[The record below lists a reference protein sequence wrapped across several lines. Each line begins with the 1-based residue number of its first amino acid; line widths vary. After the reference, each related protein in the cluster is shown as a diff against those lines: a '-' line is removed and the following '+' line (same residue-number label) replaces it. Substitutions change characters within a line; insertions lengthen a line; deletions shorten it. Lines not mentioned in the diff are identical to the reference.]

1 MLRDIIKKE
10 IQDTIMSPRFVFT
23 FLLCTILILL
33 SVYTGINNYQAELK
47 EHSAAVALNKKN
59 LESQQS
65 YGQLAGIGTRV
76 NRKPQVLSTIISG
89 IWEAVGRVAEVNI
102 VWDPSMIESK
112 YSSNP
117 IFAVFGPLD
126 LSFIVKIVLSLFAI
140 LFTYDAIV
148 GEKERGTLK
157 LSLSYKVPRD
167 RLILGK
173 AIGGFV
179 SLLIPLVIPLILG
192 LLLLMIYPN
201 ISLSGN
207 DWLRIGI
214 ICLMFLLYL
223 SVFFTL
229 GLFISSRTT
238 RSSTSFLILLFI
250 WVTFVTVIP
259 KASVMIAGQIKPITS
274 VHEITAQKDAYF
286 QEIQKEAGEEWRQY
300 RKENPRPG
308 KDKPEEQKKWDE
320 KVRKWSEEFRG
331 RLLGKIEEQNAA
343 LERDYQMKMRQQQRL
358 AVNLSRI
365 SPASALMFASMS
377 LGRTGV
383 SEHERFLNSVKAYK
397 PIFTKWIN
405 KKMSSPQPPQAGE
418 QTKLDLSDMPQHEFT
433 PEEFSESMVRMLPDL
448 FLMVFLIILFF
459 VGAYVS
465 FIRYDVR

>member
-33 SVYTGINNYQAELK
+33 AVYTGINNYQAELK

-59 LESQQS
+59 LESQQD
-65 YGQLAGIGTRV
+65 YQQLAGLGTKI
-76 NRKPQVLSTIISG
+76 NRKPQVLSTIVSG
-89 IWEAVGRVAEVNI
+89 VWEAVGRVATVNI
-102 VWDPSMIESK
+102 AFDPNMAESK

-157 LSLSYKVPRD
+157 LALSNKVPRD

-173 AIGGFV
+173 AVGGFV
-179 SLLIPLVIPLILG
+179 SLLIPLVIPMVLG
-192 LLLLMIYPN
+192 LLILMVYPN
-201 ISLSGN
+201 ISLTGE
-207 DWLRIGI
+207 DWSRIGLI
-214 ICLMFLLYL
+214 LLVFLLYL

-229 GLFISSRTT
+229 GLFVSSRTS
-238 RSSTSFLILLFI
+238 RSSTSFLLLLFI

-259 KASVMIAGQIKPITS
+259 KAAVMIASQIRPIPS
-274 VHEITAQKDAYF
+274 VHEITAQKDAYL
-286 QEIQKEAGEEWRQY
+286 QEIQKEAFTGRTEY
-300 RKENPRPG
+300 FKNNPHPGKENP
-308 KDKPEEQKKWDE
+308 EAVKKWEEDI
-320 KVRKWSEEFRG
+320 RKWAEDFQQE
-331 RLLGKIEEQNAA
+331 LTGKIDERNAA
-343 LERDYQMKMRQQQRL
+343 IERDYQAKMQQQQRL
-358 AVNLSRI
+358 AINLSRL
-365 SPASALMFASMS
+365 SPTSAMMFASMS
-377 LGRTGV
+377 LARTGID
-383 SEHERFLNSVKAYK
+383 EHEKFLNSVRMYK

-405 KKMSSPQPPQAGE
+405 EKVMKGNIFGGQP
-418 QTKLDLSDMPQHEFT
+418 TKPDLTDMPQHEFI
-433 PEEFSESMVRMLPDL
+433 PERLSESVRRVLPDI

-459 VGAYVS
+459 VGAFVS

>member
-33 SVYTGINNYQAELK
+33 AVYTGINNYQAELK

-59 LESQQS
+59 LENQQG
-65 YGQLAGIGTRV
+65 YMQLAQLGTKI
-76 NRKPQVLSTIISG
+76 NRKPQVLSTIVSG
-89 IWEAVGRVAEVNI
+89 IWEAVGRVASVNI
-102 VWDPSMIESK
+102 AYDPNMTESK

-126 LSFIVKIVLSLFAI
+126 LTFIVKIVLSLFAI

-148 GEKERGTLK
+148 GEKEKGTLK
-157 LSLSYKVPRD
+157 LALSNKVPRD

-173 AIGGFV
+173 AIGGFI
-179 SLLIPLVIPLILG
+179 SLLIPLVIPMVIG
-192 LLLLMIYPN
+192 LLLLMVYPN
-201 ISLSGN
+201 VSLVGG
-207 DWLRIGI
+207 DWIRIVLLLLI
-214 ICLMFLLYL
+214 FLLYL

-229 GLFISSRTT
+229 GLFVSARTS

-259 KASVMIAGQIKPITS
+259 KASVMIAGQIKPIPS
-274 VHEITAQKDAYF
+274 VHEITAQKDSYL
-286 QEIQKEAGEEWRQY
+286 QEIQKEAFSERTEY
-300 RKENPRPG
+300 FKKNPAPD
-308 KDKPEEQKKWDE
+308 KDQPEERKKWE
-320 KVRKWSEEFRG
+320 EGIRKWAEDLQQS
-331 RLLGKIEEQNAA
+331 LTGKIDERNAA
-343 LERDYQMKMRQQQRL
+343 IERDYQAKMNQQQKL

-365 SPASALMFASMS
+365 SPTSAMMFGTMS
-377 LGRTGV
+377 LARTGV
-383 SEHERFLNSVKAYK
+383 NEHDRFLSSVRTYK

-405 KKMSSPQPPQAGE
+405 EKMMQGNIFGGE
-418 QTKLDLSDMPQHEFT
+418 QIKPDLSDMPQHEFI
-433 PEEFSESMVRMLPDL
+433 PERLEDSFKRVLPDII
-448 FLMVFLIILFF
+448 LMIFLIILFF

-465 FIRYDVR
+465 FLRYDVR

>member
-33 SVYTGINNYQAELK
+33 SIYTGINNYQAELK

-59 LESQQS
+59 LESQEN
-65 YGQLAGIGTRV
+65 YAILAGTGTKI
-76 NRKPQVLSTIISG
+76 NKKPQVLSTLVSG
-89 IWEAVGRVAEVNI
+89 IWEAVGRVATVNI
-102 VWDPSMIESK
+102 AYDPSMVESK
-112 YSSNP
+112 YNSNP

-148 GEKERGTLK
+148 GEKEKGTLK
-157 LSLSYKVPRD
+157 LALSNNVPRD

-173 AIGGFV
+173 AVGGFV
-179 SLLIPLVIPLILG
+179 SLLIPLVIPLVLG
-192 LLLLMIYPN
+192 LLVLMIYPN
-201 ISLSGN
+201 ISLSGD
-207 DWLRIGI
+207 DWVRIVL

-229 GLFISSRTT
+229 GLFISTRTT
-238 RSSTSFLILLFI
+238 RSSTSFLLLLFI
-250 WVTFVTVIP
+250 WVTFVTIIP
-259 KASVMIAGQIKPITS
+259 KASVMIAGQMKPIPS
-274 VHEITAQKDAYF
+274 VHEITAQKDAYI
-286 QEIQKEAGEEWRQY
+286 QEIQKEAIAEYGEYIKKNPPPADPKEREEW
-300 RKENPRPG
+300 G
-308 KDKPEEQKKWDE
+308 KRVQEWGN
-320 KVRKWSEEFRG
+320 EFRG
-331 RLLGKIEEQNAA
+331 RLTTKIDERNAA
-343 LERDYQMKMRQQQRL
+343 IERDYQIKMRQQQKL

-365 SPASALMFASMS
+365 SPASALMFSSMS
-377 LGRTGV
+377 LARTGV
-383 SEHERFLNSVKAYK
+383 PEHERFLSSVKAYK

-405 KKMSSPQPPQAGE
+405 QKIATAPPPGEGQQP
-418 QTKLDLSDMPQHEFT
+418 KLDLSDMPQQEFT
-433 PEEFSESMVRMLPDL
+433 PEVLGDSVTRMLPDL

-465 FIRYDVR
+465 FLRYDVR

>member
-47 EHSAAVALNKKN
+47 EHSAAVALNSKS

-65 YGQLAGIGTRV
+65 YGQLAGTGTKI
-76 NRKPQVLSTIISG
+76 NRKPQVLSTIVSG
-89 IWEAVGRVAEVNI
+89 IWEAVGRVAQVNI
-102 VWDPSMIESK
+102 AFDPSMIESK

-157 LSLSYKVPRD
+157 LALSNRVPRD

-201 ISLSGN
+201 IALSGG
-207 DWLRIGI
+207 DWLRIGT

-229 GLFISSRTT
+229 GLFISARTT

-259 KASVMIAGQIKPITS
+259 KASVMIAGQIKPIPS
-274 VHEITAQKDAYF
+274 VHEITAQKDAF
-286 QEIQKEAGEEWRQY
+286 LGDAQKEAGAEY
-300 RKENPRPG
+300 RKYMKENPRPG
-308 KDKPEEQKKWDE
+308 KDKPEERKRWDE
-320 KVRKWSEEFRG
+320 ETSKWGEELRG
-331 RLLGKIEEQNAA
+331 RLLANIEEQNAVV
-343 LERDYQMKMRQQQRL
+343 ERDYQTRMRQQQRL
-358 AVNLSRI
+358 AVNLSRV

-377 LGRTGV
+377 LARTGV
-383 SEHERFLNSVKAYK
+383 SEHERFLNSVKIYK
-397 PIFTKWIN
+397 PAFSKWIN
-405 KKMSSPQPPQAGE
+405 QKIGSSQAPQPGQ
-418 QTKLDLSDMPQHEFT
+418 QTKLDLSDMPQHEFM
-433 PEEFSESMVRMLPDL
+433 PEGFSESMVRMLPDL
-448 FLMVFLIILFF
+448 ILMVFLIVLFF

>member
-33 SVYTGINNYQAELK
+33 AVYTGINNYQAELK
-47 EHSAAVALNKKN
+47 EYSAAVALNKKN
-59 LESQQS
+59 LESQQG
-65 YGQLAGIGTRV
+65 YGQLATLGTKI
-76 NRKPQVLSTIISG
+76 NRKPQVLSTIVSG
-89 IWEAVGRVAEVNI
+89 VWEAVGRVATVNI
-102 VWDPSMIESK
+102 AYDPNMTESK

-157 LSLSYKVPRD
+157 LALSNKVPRD

-179 SLLIPLVIPLILG
+179 SLLIPLVIPMVIG
-192 LLLLMIYPN
+192 LLLLMVYPN
-201 ISLSGN
+201 ISLVGQ
-207 DWLRIGI
+207 DWTRIALI
-214 ICLMFLLYL
+214 FLMFLLYL

-229 GLFISSRTT
+229 GLFVSARTS
-238 RSSTSFLILLFI
+238 RSSTSFLLLLFI

-259 KASVMIAGQIKPITS
+259 KAAVMIASQIRPIPS
-274 VHEITAQKDAYF
+274 VHEITAQKDAYL
-286 QEIQKEAGEEWRQY
+286 QEIQKEAFAERTEYLKNNPHPG
-300 RKENPRPG
+300 KENP
-308 KDKPEEQKKWDE
+308 EAVKKWEEDI
-320 KVRKWSEEFRG
+320 RKWAEDLQQE
-331 RLLGKIEEQNAA
+331 LTGKIDERNATI
-343 LERDYQMKMRQQQRL
+343 ERDYQAKMQQQQSL

-365 SPASALMFASMS
+365 SPTSAMMFGAMS
-377 LGRTGV
+377 LAGTGV
-383 SEHERFLNSVKAYK
+383 NEHERFLSSVRTYK
-397 PIFTKWIN
+397 PIFTKWVN
-405 KKMSSPQPPQAGE
+405 EKMMQGDIFGGQP
-418 QTKLDLSDMPQHEFT
+418 TKPDLADMPQHEFI
-433 PEEFSESMVRMLPDL
+433 PEALGDSFKRVLPDTI
-448 FLMVFLIILFF
+448 LMIFLIILFF

-465 FIRYDVR
+465 FLRYDVR

>member
-33 SVYTGINNYQAELK
+33 SVYTGVNNYQAELK
-47 EHSAAVALNKKN
+47 EHSAAVALNSKN

-65 YGQLAGIGTRV
+65 YGQLAGLGTKI
-76 NRKPQVLSTIISG
+76 NKKPQVLSTIVSG
-89 IWEAVGRVAEVNI
+89 IWEAVGRVANVNI
-102 VWDPSMIESK
+102 AFDPSMIESK

-117 IFAVFGPLD
+117 IFAVFGSLD

-157 LSLSYKVPRD
+157 LALSNNVPRD
-167 RLILGK
+167 RLVLGK

-179 SLLIPLVIPLILG
+179 SLLIPLVIPLVLG
-192 LLLLMIYPN
+192 LLILMIYPN
-201 ISLSGN
+201 ISLSGD
-207 DWLRIGI
+207 DWLRIGM

-229 GLFISSRTT
+229 GLFVSSRTS
-238 RSSTSFLILLFI
+238 RSATSFLFLLFI
-250 WVTFVTVIP
+250 WVTFVTIIP
-259 KASVMIAGQIKPITS
+259 KAAVMIAGQIKPIPS
-274 VHEITAQKDAYF
+274 VHEITAQKDAYL
-286 QEIQKEAGEEWRQY
+286 QEIQKEAVEEWREY
-300 RKENPRPG
+300 IKKNPRPG
-308 KDKPEEQKKWDE
+308 DDKPEELKKWRE
-320 KVRKWSEEFRG
+320 EVRKWGEEFRG
-331 RLLGKIEEQNAA
+331 RLTTKIDEKNAA
-343 LERDYQMKMRQQQRL
+343 IERNYQAKMVQQQRL
-358 AVNLSRI
+358 AVNISRV

-377 LGRTGV
+377 LARTGV
-383 SEHERFLNSVKAYK
+383 NEHDRFLNSIKAYK

-405 KKMSSPQPPQAGE
+405 KKIGSSPPPEEGQ
-418 QTKLDLSDMPQHEFT
+418 QTKLDLSDMPQHEF
-433 PEEFSESMVRMLPDL
+433 PLEAFGDSVKRMLPDL

-465 FIRYDVR
+465 FLRYDVR

>member
-47 EHSAAVALNKKN
+47 EHSAAMALNKKN

-65 YGQLAGIGTRV
+65 YGQLAGLGTKI
-76 NRKPQVLSTIISG
+76 NRRPQVLSTLVSG
-89 IWEAVGRVAEVNI
+89 IWEAVGRVANVNI
-102 VWDPSMIESK
+102 AFDPSMVDSK

-157 LSLSYKVPRD
+157 LALSNRVPRD

-192 LLLLMIYPN
+192 LLILMIYPS
-201 ISLSGN
+201 ISLGGDS
-207 DWLRIGI
+207 WLRIGM
-214 ICLMFLLYL
+214 ICVMFLLYL

-229 GLFISSRTT
+229 GLFISARTT
-238 RSSTSFLILLFI
+238 RSSTSFLLLLFI
-250 WVTFVTVIP
+250 WVTFVTIIP
-259 KASVMIAGQIKPITS
+259 KAAVMIAGQIKPIPS
-274 VHEITAQKDAYF
+274 VHEITAQKDAYL
-286 QEIQKEAGEEWRQY
+286 QEIQKEAIAERIKY
-300 RKENPRPG
+300 FKDNPRPG
-308 KDKPEEQKKWDE
+308 EDKPEERKKWEQDVREWAEEFQTKLTDKIDE
-320 KVRKWSEEFRG
+320 K
-331 RLLGKIEEQNAA
+331 NAA
-343 LERDYQMKMRQQQRL
+343 IERDYQVKMRQQQKL
-358 AVNLSRI
+358 AVNLSRV

-377 LGRTGV
+377 LARTGV
-383 SEHERFLNSVKAYK
+383 DEHERFLNSVKTYK

-405 KKMSSPQPPQAGE
+405 ERMMKNINFSSGE
-418 QTKLDLSDMPQHEFT
+418 QPKPDLSDMPQHEFM
-433 PEEFSESMVRMLPDL
+433 PEDLGASITRMLPDL
-448 FLMVFLIILFF
+448 GLMVFLIILFF

>member
-33 SVYTGINNYQAELK
+33 SVYTGVNNYQAELK
-47 EHSAAVALNKKN
+47 EHSAAVALNRKN

-65 YGQLAGIGTRV
+65 YGQLAGLGTKI
-76 NRKPQVLSTIISG
+76 NKKPQVLSTIVSG
-89 IWEAVGRVAEVNI
+89 IWEAVGRVANVNI
-102 VWDPSMIESK
+102 AFDPSMVESK

-117 IFAVFGPLD
+117 IFAVFGSLD

-157 LSLSYKVPRD
+157 LALSNKVPRD

-179 SLLIPLVIPLILG
+179 SLLIPLVIPLVLG
-192 LLLLMIYPN
+192 LLILMIYPN
-201 ISLSGN
+201 ISLSGD
-207 DWLRIGI
+207 DWLRIGMI
-214 ICLMFLLYL
+214 FIMFLLYL

-229 GLFISSRTT
+229 GLFVSSRTS
-238 RSSTSFLILLFI
+238 RSATSFLFLLFI

-259 KASVMIAGQIKPITS
+259 KAAVMIAGQIKPIPS
-274 VHEITAQKDAYF
+274 VHEITAQKDAYL
-286 QEIQKEAGEEWRQY
+286 QEIQKEAGEEWREY
-300 RKENPRPG
+300 IKKNPRPG
-308 KDKPEEQKKWDE
+308 NDKPEEQKKWDE
-320 KVRKWSEEFRG
+320 EVRKWAEEFRG
-331 RLLGKIEEQNAA
+331 NLTTKIDEKNAA
-343 LERDYQMKMRQQQRL
+343 IERDYQAKMIQQQRL
-358 AVNLSRI
+358 AVNISRV
-365 SPASALMFASMS
+365 SPASALMFAGMS
-377 LGRTGV
+377 LARTGV
-383 SEHERFLNSVKAYK
+383 NEHDRFLNSVKTYK

-405 KKMSSPQPPQAGE
+405 KKIGSSQPPEGGQ
-418 QTKLDLSDMPQHEFT
+418 QTKLDLSDMPQHEFA
-433 PEEFSESMVRMLPDL
+433 SEGFAESIKRMLPDL
-448 FLMVFLIILFF
+448 FLMLFLIILFF

-465 FIRYDVR
+465 FLRYDVR